1 MGNSHYKI
9 TGDEGVKK
17 DTNSYT
23 EIKENDFIDTLVEN
37 KSSFSLCSST
47 GAYTNIK
54 NLIERD
60 YLPNK
65 DSVILEQML
74 NYFSYSYSLN
84 GNQAL
89 GIFNEVSDCPWNS
102 GHKLASIAVKA
113 KDAEV
118 VTC

>member
-1 MGNSHYKI
+1 MKENNIKKIGVKLLLAPFVFALAGCFGGAMCAENADDGYYNMGNSHYKI
-9 TGDEGVKK
+9 TGDKGVKK

-23 EIKENDFIDTLVEN
+23 NIQENDFIDTSKNN

-74 NYFSYSYSLN
+74 NYFSYS
-84 GNQAL
+84 
-89 GIFNEVSDCPWNS
+89 
-102 GHKLASIAVKA
+102 
-113 KDAEV
+113 
-118 VTC
+118 